1 MELPND
7 LLYLYSNGKWY
18 PDSQISLRAIPA
30 KTGCS
35 LFPKVRSAKSDWPW
49 ESSSNAARCAL
60 NKHQRHGK
68 PESQITTT

>member
-35 LFPKVRSAKSDWPW
+35 LFPRTGIAGSM
-49 ESSSNAARCAL
+49 AL
-60 NKHQRHGK
+60 GVDY
-68 PESQITTT
+68 